1 MENFY
6 ETPQM
11 EVMSLELE
19 SAILTVSDNTVVGP
33 DPEYPD
39 QWLANALKSGNR
51 QEWPTSNNVEAG
63 HSH

>member
-1 MENFY
+1 MMGNFY

-39 QWLANALKSGNR
+39 
-51 QEWPTSNNVEAG
+51 
-63 HSH
+63 

>member
-1 MENFY
+1 MNNPEDVIHILRDCLFIIYHSLNFY

-39 QWLANALKSGNR
+39 
-51 QEWPTSNNVEAG
+51 
-63 HSH
+63 